1 MNSKQVHLLGW
12 GTLLGFGIL
21 GLLLNSYL
29 NDANLFSPLSFRD
42 SSFLGIVIGL
52 LYGFS
57 VAYASSLITEGP
69 KLKEACRKYTDKIHA
84 LNLSFPQ
91 CIFLSF
97 CAGVGEELFFR
108 VALQPQ
114 FGLWG
119 TSILFVAIHGYL
131 NPRSYIFVYGLLLVF
146 IVAGM
151 GFLYIK
157 FDFWSAAAAH
167 FAYDLFLFKEII
179 KEGKSSHTFFE
190 E

>member
-29 NDANLFSPLSFRD
+29 NNSDFFSPFSFEE
-42 SSFLGIVIGL
+42 SSFIGIGVGL
-52 LYGFS
+52 TYGFA
-57 VAYASSLITEGP
+57 VAYLSSFITEGP
-69 KLKEACRKYTDKIHA
+69 KLKEACRKYTDKIQS

-91 CIFLSF
+91 CFFLSL

-114 FGLWG
+114 FGLWV

-131 NPRSYIFVYGLLLVF
+131 NPRSYICIYGLLLVF

-151 GFLYIK
+151 GLLYVK

-179 KEGKSSHTFFE
+179 KEGKSVHPLFDE
-190 E
+190 